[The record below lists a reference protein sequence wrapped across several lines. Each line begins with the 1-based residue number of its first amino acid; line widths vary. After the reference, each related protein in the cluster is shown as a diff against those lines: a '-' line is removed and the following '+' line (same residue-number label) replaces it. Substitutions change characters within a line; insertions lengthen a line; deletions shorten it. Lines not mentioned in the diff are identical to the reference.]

1 MPIIN
6 SMLTGVSQ
14 WQFRTYP
21 CMLKDE
27 FENGRKRLSFKGLEM
42 DSALYVREMSL
53 DVNLCA
59 GSNRKFSPD

>member
-1 MPIIN
+1 
-6 SMLTGVSQ
+6 
-14 WQFRTYP
+14 
-21 CMLKDE
+21 MLKDE
-27 FENGRKRLSFKGLEM
+27 FENGGKRLSLKGLEM